1 MTYSSYRTFLSKSL
15 LNYEVKK
22 ASLENIRILPLF
34 LFSSTYIVIAS
45 FDFRPKS
52 GADDRI
58 LQISLDG
65 TQGIRHVKAK
75 VMLLWTFDLASAL
88 TIVCAALRGHGG
100 SELGQREHLRVH
112 QLYGGHR
119 QPPEEEVLQVRI

>member
-1 MTYSSYRTFLSKSL
+1 MMFKINCLCCPRKQTRLESKLIHTSDTIQFNSAQRPIVNQFTFKLVCFLSQHRQFLLKSL
-15 LNYEVKK
+15 SNYEAKK

-34 LFSSTYIVIAS
+34 LFSLTYILTAS

-75 VMLLWTFDLASAL
+75 VRF
-88 TIVCAALRGHGG
+88 
-100 SELGQREHLRVH
+100 Q
-112 QLYGGHR
+112 
-119 QPPEEEVLQVRI
+119 